1 MKLSKEEL
9 LEKVKTYIGDR
20 TDDESLEIIEDISDS
35 FESSESA
42 EKIEEIKT
50 EYESKLANLDNE
62 WREKYKARF
71 FSEKDKQDND
81 DNSDTSDDNSDT
93 SDDEEKTEYSD
104 LFEEKED

>member
-9 LEKVKTYIGDR
+9 LEKVKTYVGDR

-71 FSEKDKQDND
+71 FSEKDETDNA
-81 DNSDTSDDNSDT
+81 DNEDESDTPN
-93 SDDEEKTEYSD
+93 DEEKTDYSD

>member
-9 LEKVKTYIGDR
+9 LEKVKTYVGDR
-20 TDDESLEIIEDISDS
+20 ADDETLEIIEDISDS

-71 FSEKDKQDND
+71 FSEKDDTGND
-81 DNSDTSDDNSDT
+81 VDESDIS
-93 SDDEEKTEYSD
+93 DEEKTDYSD